1 MRARSQ
7 NPRKIRTVIFLLDV
21 VKRGLGRARLPPPLG
36 NRRPPRFTILHDS
49 GRLER
54 DCGSSVG
61 AAHVEAVH
69 LDVGGKEMA
78 VGNSHCTGK
87 CLAPAANVASGDRA
101 LRVDMVHKAV
111 DQCVTVF

>member
-1 MRARSQ
+1 MCS
-7 NPRKIRTVIFLLDV
+7 VIFLLDV
-21 VKRGLGRARLPPPLG
+21 VTGGLGRARLPPPWVTAD
-36 NRRPPRFTILHDS
+36 RCPPRFRILHDP
-49 GRLER
+49 GHLDR
-54 DCGSSVG
+54 DCGSSVS

-101 LRVDMVHKAV
+101 LRVDMVPG
-111 DQCVTVF
+111 TG